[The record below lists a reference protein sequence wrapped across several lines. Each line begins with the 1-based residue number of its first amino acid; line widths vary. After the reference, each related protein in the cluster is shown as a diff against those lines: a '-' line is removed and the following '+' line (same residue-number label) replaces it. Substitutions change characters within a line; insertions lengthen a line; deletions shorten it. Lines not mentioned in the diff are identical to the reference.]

1 MAKKSIDRCPHCG
14 SDWGVY
20 TKIDYLRVRADY
32 GFDGEPQFNLGD
44 IADCAEERR
53 EGKVAYC
60 QKCGKEICHMRTL
73 KKQWGEGVFQLS
85 AGGQED

>member
-1 MAKKSIDRCPHCG
+1 MAKKTIDRCPHCG

-32 GFDGEPQFNLGD
+32 GFDGEEQYNVGD

-53 EGKVAYC
+53 EGKTAYC
-60 QKCGKEICHMRTL
+60 QKCDKPICHTSTL
-73 KKQWGEGVFQLS
+73 KKRWGKGVFRLDVEIPE
-85 AGGQED
+85 G